1 MPYGLVAKVCVRLRE
16 CFNQG
21 LSGIFFLI
29 IPCYVP
35 GSVPV
40 KCEVH
45 YTNRCDEKVAW
56 KCDIRCSGG
65 FVPRVSL
72 VMLAIACPVC
82 WQICLCIRQ
91 SVKDYPGLPSSSIV
105 LYDDHYKRTWLGE
118 SHVLPHLRINNS
130 AAAFRP
136 IFKWN
141 AWFTR
146 YVTNCSRNLLTPVS
160 LRQFCTMMPMMYSRR
175 IGKQYRCL
183 LLITPTLPTRSVTVF
198 YNQFVE
204 MFRKLLISYGCD

>member
-1 MPYGLVAKVCVRLRE
+1 MNTLLANVSCWLVAKVCVRLRE
-16 CFNQG
+16 CFNEG
-21 LSGIFFLI
+21 LSGIFFFFFFH

-56 KCDIRCSGG
+56 KCDIICSGG

-72 VMLAIACPVC
+72 VMLEKACPVC

-105 LYDDHYKRTWLGE
+105 LYDDYYKRKWLGE
-118 SHVLPHLRINNS
+118 SHVLPHLRSNNS

-136 IFKWN
+136 IFKLN
-141 AWFTR
+141 AWFTW
-146 YVTNCSRNLLTPVS
+146 YVTNCSRNLLTRVS
-160 LRQFCTMMPMMYSRR
+160 SRQFCTMMTTMCSWR
-175 IGKQYRCL
+175 IIKQ
-183 LLITPTLPTRSVTVF
+183 
-198 YNQFVE
+198 
-204 MFRKLLISYGCD
+204 

>member
-1 MPYGLVAKVCVRLRE
+1 M
-16 CFNQG
+16 
-21 LSGIFFLI
+21 
-29 IPCYVP
+29 
-35 GSVPV
+35 PV

-72 VMLAIACPVC
+72 VMSETACPVC

-91 SVKDYPGLPSSSIV
+91 SVKDYPGLPSSSVV

-160 LRQFCTMMPMMYSRR
+160 LRQLCTMMPTRYSRR
-175 IGKQYRCL
+175 IGRQYRCL
-183 LLITPTLPTRSVTVF
+183 LLITPALPTRSFTVF
-198 YNQFVE
+198 FLLLCWDVSQTVDFIRLWLTNVLPLRSPYSRLLRCVAPNNL
-204 MFRKLLISYGCD
+204 RTLKL